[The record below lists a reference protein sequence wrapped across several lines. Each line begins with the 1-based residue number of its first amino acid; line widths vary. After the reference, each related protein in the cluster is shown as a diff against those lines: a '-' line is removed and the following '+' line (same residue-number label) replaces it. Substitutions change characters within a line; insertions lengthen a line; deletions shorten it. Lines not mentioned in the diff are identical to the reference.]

1 MQLTGDAGEWHQ
13 AANEREG
20 IVRSRSVRL
29 DGVDEGEVDVV
40 DTVPEINDQVTGG
53 RGDRDVEAL
62 RASRFALARQLRR
75 NPSIGHGC
83 APHQFAAS
91 RCLRIPCIR
100 P

>member
-1 MQLTGDAGEWHQ
+1 MPIWVACVARAH
-13 AANEREG
+13 
-20 IVRSRSVRL
+20 
-29 DGVDEGEVDVV
+29 VDRGGGAV
-40 DTVPEINDQVTGG
+40 TVEKDH
-53 RGDRDVEAL
+53 DVEAL

-91 RCLRIPCIR
+91 RCLRIPRIR